1 LFGLVLVH
9 VVLSWVRTDSPMAD
23 WVDRMVLPL
32 LWPLRRI
39 LPTLGG
45 IDLSPLALLLIIQ
58 LCEVAL
64 RHLQYSGGF

>member
-1 LFGLVLVH
+1 LVL
-9 VVLSWVRTDSPMAD
+9 VVLSWVRTDSAMAD

-32 LWPLRRI
+32 LGPLRRI

-45 IDLSPLALLLIIQ
+45 IDLSPLVVLLLIQ

-64 RHLQYSGGF
+64 RHLRYSGGF

>member
-1 LFGLVLVH
+1 
-9 VVLSWVRTDSPMAD
+9 
-23 WVDRMVLPL
+23 VLPL

-45 IDLSPLALLLIIQ
+45 IDLSPLVLLLLIQ
-58 LCEVAL
+58 LCEVVL